1 MSGRFLDTREAAR
14 FLQVSEASIRRW
26 TNQGLLPASRIG
38 RRRARRFNEQDLRR
52 FMGADDDP
60 PTAAKGAL
68 RPEVITIKGMQVA
81 LGSHLAS
88 LYGTDA
94 GRLGL
99 AVQFLREGLL
109 AGQTCMLYADAGLR
123 DQYLQALA
131 GEGVDVDGAVG
142 TGLLAFMPAH
152 PVSAAEWIASFDR
165 FVSNATRD
173 RPGPVRFLGEA
184 TTGLANVTSVA
195 ELLTLEQQL
204 AAIVRRLPMVML
216 CPYDVR
222 AFDGVTVLE
231 SLKLHFDTFEHRL
244 GYFLS

>member
-1 MSGRFLDTREAAR
+1 MSGSVLNTREAAR

-38 RRRARRFNEQDLRR
+38 RRRARRFNEQDLLR
-52 FMGADDDP
+52 FMGAADDA
-60 PTAAKGAL
+60 PTAAKGAV

-94 GRLGL
+94 GRFGL

-123 DQYLQALA
+123 EQYLQALA
-131 GEGVDVDGAVG
+131 GEGVDVDAAVG
-142 TGLLAFMPAH
+142 TGLLAFPPVK
-152 PVSAAEWIASFDR
+152 PVSAQEWIASFER
-165 FVSNATRD
+165 FVSHTTRD
-173 RPGPVRFLGEA
+173 RPGPVRFLGDA
-184 TTGLANVTSVA
+184 TTGLANVKSAA

-204 AAIVRRLPMVML
+204 AAVVRRLPMVML

-222 AFDGVTVLE
+222 AFDGATLLE
-231 SLKLHFDTFEHRL
+231 SLKLHFDTFDYRL
-244 GYFLS
+244 AYFLS

>member
-1 MSGRFLDTREAAR
+1 MSGRVLTTREAAR

-38 RRRARRFNEQDLRR
+38 RRRARRFTEQDLQR
-52 FMGADDDP
+52 FMGTTRDAP
-60 PTAAKGAL
+60 AVATGVAE
-68 RPEVITIKGMQVA
+68 PEVITMKGMQVP

-109 AGQTCMLYADAGLR
+109 AGQTCMLYADAESR
-123 DQYLQALA
+123 EEYLHALA
-131 GEGVDVDGAVG
+131 SEGVDVDAAVG
-142 TGLLAFMPAH
+142 SGLLAFP
-152 PVSAAEWIASFDR
+152 PVKPGSAKQWITSFER
-165 FVSNATRD
+165 FVADATRD
-173 RPGPVRFLGEA
+173 RPGPIRFLGD
-184 TTGLANVTSVA
+184 TITGLASVKSA
-195 ELLTLEQQL
+195 VELLTLEQQL
-204 AAIVRRLPMVML
+204 SAIVRRLPMVML

-222 AFDGVTVLE
+222 AFDGPTLLE
-231 SLKLHFDTFEHRL
+231 GLKLHFDTFDHRF

>member
-1 MSGRFLDTREAAR
+1 MSGRVLTTREAAR

-38 RRRARRFNEQDLRR
+38 RRRARRFTEQDLER
-52 FMGADDDP
+52 FMGTTPDAP
-60 PTAAKGAL
+60 AAATGVAG
-68 RPEVITIKGMQVA
+68 PDVITIRGMQIP

-94 GRLGL
+94 GRFGL

-123 DQYLQALA
+123 EQYLRALA
-131 GEGVDVDGAVG
+131 GEGVDVDAAVG
-142 TGLLAFMPAH
+142 SGLLAFP
-152 PVSAAEWIASFDR
+152 PVKRVSAKAWIASFER
-165 FVSNATRD
+165 FVSDATRD
-173 RPGPVRFLGEA
+173 RPGPARFLGDT
-184 TTGLANVTSVA
+184 TTGLASVTSAA
-195 ELLTLEQQL
+195 ELLILEQQL
-204 AAIVRRLPMVML
+204 SAVVRRLPMVML

-222 AFDGVTVLE
+222 AFDGPTLLE
-231 SLKLHFDTFEHRL
+231 GLKLHFDTFDHRF